1 MRDSYRNMIK
11 FPYGIA
17 DFYKLITKDY
27 LYVDRTASIR
37 QVEDVGINLLFL
49 RPRRFGKSLWLSVLE
64 NYYDVNKAAQFET
77 LFGHLAIGQNPT
89 PEHNQYLIMR
99 WNFSAV
105 ATHEDVSE
113 IRKALHNH
121 INGAIQNFAEQ
132 YESILTHSIEI
143 NHQDALS
150 SFNSALTATNLS
162 PYKMYLLIDEY
173 DNFANEVLMSNLPE
187 SKKRYEDMLYNE
199 GALKTLFKV
208 VKMGTEGRGID
219 RLFIT
224 GISPV
229 VMSDI
234 TSGFNIAENI
244 YLESTF
250 NDLCGFHEEEIAH
263 ILHQV
268 AHECQLSLEM
278 ETEALDMM
286 RTFYNGYQFSYD
298 AEQLVYNPTLVLYF
312 LKALQKHCRYPHNML
327 DENLAMDRNKIA
339 YVSRMPQGN
348 RVITTVL
355 NEDQPL
361 AIDKLSNRFGVRDI
375 LFAVKDTTFI
385 TSLLYYFGVLT
396 LMPGYTPFGELIFKI
411 PNLVVR
417 KLYVERLKEMALP
430 NVDVLEESNRVIRI
444 FYQTGDLQPLCN
456 FMEETYFALFNN
468 RDLRWA
474 NELTIKTAFLSLL
487 FNDTFYIMDSEK
499 ALRLEYSDLTMIV
512 RPDMRRFQ
520 LQDML
525 LEFKYVSLGKNK
537 LTCEKVRAMSMT
549 ELKNLAPVQTALSES
564 KTKLTG
570 YRQTLNKVYGA
581 KLRLRVYSVV
591 AIGFDKLVWVEL

>member
-1 MRDSYRNMIK
+1 
-11 FPYGIA
+11 
-17 DFYKLITKDY
+17 
-27 LYVDRTASIR
+27 
-37 QVEDVGINLLFL
+37 
-49 RPRRFGKSLWLSVLE
+49 
-64 NYYDVNKAAQFET
+64 
-77 LFGHLAIGQNPT
+77 
-89 PEHNQYLIMR
+89 
-99 WNFSAV
+99 
-105 ATHEDVSE
+105 
-113 IRKALHNH
+113 
-121 INGAIQNFAEQ
+121 
-132 YESILTHSIEI
+132 
-143 NHQDALS
+143 
-150 SFNSALTATNLS
+150 
-162 PYKMYLLIDEY
+162 
-173 DNFANEVLMSNLPE
+173 
-187 SKKRYEDMLYNE
+187 
-199 GALKTLFKV
+199 
-208 VKMGTEGRGID
+208 
-219 RLFIT
+219 
-224 GISPV
+224 
-229 VMSDI
+229 
-234 TSGFNIAENI
+234 
-244 YLESTF
+244 
-250 NDLCGFHEEEIAH
+250 
-263 ILHQV
+263 
-268 AHECQLSLEM
+268 
-278 ETEALDMM
+278 
-286 RTFYNGYQFSYD
+286 
-298 AEQLVYNPTLVLYF
+298 
-312 LKALQKHCRYPHNML
+312 
-327 DENLAMDRNKIA
+327 
-339 YVSRMPQGN
+339 
-348 RVITTVL
+348 L